1 MSQASRAKILGVSK
15 AALYSFIA
23 SRKIMVIEDT
33 PHGLKAAKNAGMFV
47 IASTT
52 TYRKNDLK
60 AADLIVDNF
69 LSREHLV

>member
-1 MSQASRAKILGVSK
+1 
-15 AALYSFIA
+15 
-23 SRKIMVIEDT
+23 MVIEDT